1 MSGAAAAATAN
12 GVIPQFVDIVDVN
25 LHDFKVAPTTRSC
38 YVYLNSDGT
47 RNSATGCLS
56 VPTPITRYEL
66 QLLAVRLT
74 GGDTTATWLSL
85 GTSRMWYVQASNT
98 VNSATMTVE
107 IRRASDGVVLDTA
120 TVTLDAES
128 TP

>member
-25 LHDFKVAPTTRSC
+25 LHDFKVAPTMAVVT
-38 YVYLNSDGT
+38 YTLNSDGT
-47 RNSATGCLS
+47 RNFGNWLLIGTNTDYECRAT
-56 VPTPITRYEL
+56 ITSGG
-66 QLLAVRLT
+66 LT
-74 GGDTTATWLSL
+74 GGDSTGAWLSL
-85 GTSRMWYVQASNT
+85 GTTRMWYVHATNT
-98 VNSATMTVE
+98 VVTCTLTIE